1 MDINNEKQIKRSN
14 KISSK
19 NKFIIIKS
27 DYFIRKV
34 FNIIQKRISLE
45 IIKYNINIQKKLNI
59 NINNY
64 KDFSINFSSIEL
76 EIIQFKINMEIL

>member
-19 NKFIIIKS
+19 NKFIIIKC

-45 IIKYNINIQKKLNI
+45 IIKV
-59 NINNY
+59 
-64 KDFSINFSSIEL
+64 
-76 EIIQFKINMEIL
+76 